1 VNARKLTE
9 HIQTTAPGDAKVLV
23 HLPEGLELQVETA
36 RVETRE
42 GHFGAVVI
50 VYLKTD

>member
-1 VNARKLTE
+1 VNVRRLTE
-9 HIQTTAPGDAKVLV
+9 HIQTTAPGDAQVLI
-23 HLPEGLELQVETA
+23 HLPGGHELPVETA

-50 VYLKTD
+50 VYLKTT